1 VVAERQTALTLV
13 KVLDRYIVREFLRL
27 FILFAI
33 SAPVLFILGD
43 VTDNI
48 DTFMDRQLGPGQIAL
63 GYLFQMPEFIFYSF
77 PIAALIATIFTV
89 SNMTRHSEMA
99 AAKAGGI
106 SFYRVLLPLPILG
119 VLLTGLALFISE
131 LMPIAGARRAELHGE
146 KQGRRQAR
154 TDFVFR
160 ADGGAVYSIRLLDT
174 DRNRIDGLTVHRQG
188 DEKKIPTIS
197 IIAAEANYSP
207 KTGWILNNGYYR
219 FLFGPGKET
228 AMHFDRLKPL
238 NFPETPEQLLAV
250 PKEPEE
256 MRYAEL
262 GRFID
267 IMERSGAKP
276 LKLMVEHAQKIA
288 IPVATLIII
297 LFAAPLANTT
307 SRGGP
312 AYGIGISLGITILY
326 LMLFRLS
333 AAAGATGSV
342 DTTLAAWLPNVLFLV
357 AAGLL
362 ITRVRT

>member
-1 VVAERQTALTLV
+1 MIRMKT
-13 KVLDRYIVREFLRL
+13 LDRYVVREFLRL

-33 SAPVLFILGD
+33 SAPILFVLGD

-48 DTFMDRQLGPGQIAL
+48 DTFMDRQLSMQRIAL
-63 GYLFQMPEFIFYSF
+63 GYLYQLPEFIFYSF

-106 SFYRVLLPLPILG
+106 SFFRVLAPLPILG
-119 VLLTGLALFISE
+119 ILLTGVALFISE
-131 LMPIAGARRAELHGE
+131 LTPIAGARRAELHGE
-146 KQGRRQAR
+146 REARQQAR
-154 TDFVFR
+154 TEFVYR
-160 ADGGAVYSIRLLDT
+160 AHGGAVYAIHLLDT
-174 DRNRIDGLTVHRQG
+174 ERKRIDGLTVHRQG
-188 DEKKIPTIS
+188 DEVNVPTVS
-197 IIAAEANYSP
+197 ITAREALFTPDS
-207 KTGWILNNGYYR
+207 GWVLLNGYLR
-219 FLFGPGKET
+219 FLRGKGKEST
-228 AMHFDRLKPL
+228 MRFDQLRPTHFR
-238 NFPETPEQLLAV
+238 ETPEQLLAV

-262 GRFID
+262 GNFID

-312 AYGIGISLGITILY
+312 AYGIGISLGITVMY

-333 AAAGATGSV
+333 AAAGATGALP
-342 DTTLAAWLPNVLFLV
+342 TTLAAWLPNFLFLA

-362 ITRVRT
+362 ITKVRT

>member
-1 VVAERQTALTLV
+1 MRFN
-13 KVLDRYIVREFLRL
+13 VLDRYVTGEFMRL

-33 SAPVLFILGD
+33 SAPILFILGD

-48 DTFMDRQLGPGQIAL
+48 DTFMDRQISMKNIAL
-63 GYLFQMPEFIFYSF
+63 GYVYQMPEFIFYSF

-89 SNMTRHSEMA
+89 SNMTRHSEMS
-99 AAKAGGI
+99 AAKAGGV

-119 VLLTGLALFISE
+119 ILLTGLALVISE
-131 LMPIAGARRAELHGE
+131 VTPIAGAKRAELHGE
-146 KQGRRQAR
+146 KQSRRQAR
-154 TDFVFR
+154 TDFVYR
-160 ADGGAVYSIRLLDT
+160 AEGGAVYAIRMLDT
-174 DRNRIDGLTVHRQG
+174 ERNRIDKLNIHRQG
-188 DEKKIPTIS
+188 DEDKVPTVS
-197 IIAAEANYSP
+197 IVADEALYSK
-207 KTGWILNNGYYR
+207 KTGWTLNNGYVR
-219 FLFGPGKET
+219 FLYGPGKES
-228 AMHFDRLKPL
+228 ALHFDFMRPL
-238 NFPETPEQLLAV
+238 RFKETPEQLLAV

-256 MRYAEL
+256 MRYEEL

-312 AYGIGISLGITILY
+312 AYGIGISLMITVLY

-333 AAAGATGSV
+333 AAAGATGAV
-342 DTTLAAWLPNVLFLV
+342 DTTLAAWLPNFLFLG
-357 AAGLL
+357 ASLL
-362 ITRVRT
+362 LLTRVRT

>member
-1 VVAERQTALTLV
+1 MRV
-13 KVLDRYIVREFLRL
+13 KVLDRYVVREFLRL
-27 FILFAI
+27 FTLFAV

-48 DTFMDRQLGPGQIAL
+48 DTFMERQLTARQIAL
-63 GYLFQMPEFIFYSF
+63 GYVYQMPEFIFYSF

-99 AAKAGGI
+99 AAKAGGV
-106 SFYRVLLPLPILG
+106 SFYRVLMPLPVLG
-119 VLLTGLALFISE
+119 ILLTLVALVISE
-131 LMPIAGARRAELHGE
+131 IIPIAGARRAELHGE
-146 KQGRRQAR
+146 KVGRRQAR
-154 TDFVFR
+154 TDFVYR
-160 ADGGAVYSIRLLDT
+160 AEGGAVYAIRMLDT
-174 DRNRIDGLTVHRQG
+174 ERNRIDQLNIHRQG
-188 DEKKIPTIS
+188 DEEKVPTVS
-197 IIAAEANYSP
+197 ITADEATYSA
-207 KTGWILNNGYYR
+207 KTGWTLMNGYVR
-219 FLFGPGKET
+219 FLFGPGKES
-228 AMHFDRLKPL
+228 AMRFDMLRPVR
-238 NFPETPEQLLAV
+238 FVETPEQLLAV

-256 MRYAEL
+256 MRYQEL

-312 AYGIGISLGITILY
+312 AYGIGISLGITVLY

-333 AAAGATGSV
+333 AAAGATGTL
-342 DTTLAAWLPNVLFLV
+342 DTTIAAWLPNILFLG
-357 AAGLL
+357 AAGALL
-362 ITRVRT
+362 TRVRT

>member
-1 VVAERQTALTLV
+1 MRMR
-13 KVLDRYIVREFLRL
+13 VLDRYVTREFMRL
-27 FILFAI
+27 FILFSI
-33 SAPVLFILGD
+33 SAPILFVLGD

-48 DTFMDRQLGPGQIAL
+48 DTFMDRRIGARRIAL
-63 GYLFQMPEFIFYSF
+63 GYLYQMPEFIFYSF

-154 TDFVFR
+154 TDFVYR

-188 DEKKIPTIS
+188 DEEKVPTVS
-197 IIAAEANYSP
+197 IIAAEANYSD
-207 KTGWILNNGYYR
+207 KNGWILSNGYYR
-219 FLFGPGKET
+219 FLFGPGKEST
-228 AMHFDRLKPL
+228 MRFDRLKPVNL
-238 NFPETPEQLLAV
+238 PETPEQLLAV

-267 IMERSGAKP
+267 IMERSGVKP
-276 LKLMVEHAQKIA
+276 LKLMVEH
-288 IPVATLIII
+288 
-297 LFAAPLANTT
+297 
-307 SRGGP
+307 
-312 AYGIGISLGITILY
+312 
-326 LMLFRLS
+326 
-333 AAAGATGSV
+333 
-342 DTTLAAWLPNVLFLV
+342 
-357 AAGLL
+357 
-362 ITRVRT
+362 

>member
-1 VVAERQTALTLV
+1 MIRMKT
-13 KVLDRYIVREFLRL
+13 LDRYVMREFMRL

-33 SAPVLFILGD
+33 SAPILFILGD

-48 DTFMDRQLGPGQIAL
+48 DTFMDRQLSARRIVL
-63 GYLFQMPEFIFYSF
+63 GYLYQMPEFIFYSF

-99 AAKAGGI
+99 AAKAGGV
-106 SFYRVLLPLPILG
+106 SFYRVLLPLPLLG
-119 VLLTGLALFISE
+119 IVLTGVALFISE
-131 LMPIAGARRAELHGE
+131 LTPIAGARRAELHGE
-146 KQGRRQAR
+146 KEGRQQAR
-154 TDFVFR
+154 TEFVYR
-160 ADGGAVYSIRLLDT
+160 AQGGAVYAIRLLDT
-174 DRNRIDGLTVHRQG
+174 ERNRIDGLTVHRQG
-188 DEKKIPTIS
+188 DEKNVPTVS
-197 IIAAEANYSP
+197 ITADEALYTPQN
-207 KTGWILNNGYYR
+207 GWVLMNGYLR
-219 FLFGPGKET
+219 FLRGPGHEST
-228 AMHFDRLKPL
+228 MRFDQLRPTR
-238 NFPETPEQLLAV
+238 FRETPEQLLAV

-312 AYGIGISLGITILY
+312 AYGIGISLGITVLY
-326 LMLFRLS
+326 LMLFRLA
-333 AAAGATGSV
+333 AAAGATGAV
-342 DTTLAAWLPNVLFLV
+342 PTTLAAWLPNFLFLG

>member
-1 VVAERQTALTLV
+1 MF

-33 SAPVLFILGD
+33 SAPILFILGD
-43 VTDNI
+43 ITDNI
-48 DTFMDRQLGPGQIAL
+48 DTFMDRQLSMQNILL
-63 GYLFQMPEFIFYSF
+63 GYVFQMPEFIFYSF

-99 AAKAGGI
+99 AAKAGGV
-106 SFYRVLLPLPILG
+106 SFYRVLLPLPLLG
-119 VLLTGLALFISE
+119 ILLTGLALFISE

-154 TDFVFR
+154 TDFVYR
-160 ADGGAVYSIRLLDT
+160 AQGGAVYSIRLLDT
-174 DRNRIDGLTVHRQG
+174 ERNRIDGLTVHRQG
-188 DEKKIPTIS
+188 DEEKVPTIS
-197 IIAAEANYSP
+197 IIANEASYSP
-207 KTGWILNNGYYR
+207 QTGWTLNNGYYR
-219 FLFGPGKET
+219 FLFGAGKEST
-228 AMHFDRLKPL
+228 MRFDRLRQL
-238 NFPETPEQLLAV
+238 RFRETPEQLLAV

-256 MRYAEL
+256 MRYEEL

-297 LFAAPLANTT
+297 LFAAPLANTA

-312 AYGIGISLGITILY
+312 AYGIGISLGITVLY

-342 DTTLAAWLPNVLFLV
+342 NTTLAAWFPNALFLV
-357 AAGLL
+357 AAGVLL
-362 ITRVRT
+362 TRVRT

>member
-1 VVAERQTALTLV
+1 MVRIH
-13 KVLDRYIVREFLRL
+13 VLDRYVVREFMRL
-27 FILFAI
+27 FILFSI
-33 SAPVLFILGD
+33 SAPILFILGD

-48 DTFMDRQLGPGQIAL
+48 DTFMDRQIPMQNILL
-63 GYLFQMPEFIFYSF
+63 GYVYRMPEFIFYSF

-106 SFYRVLLPLPILG
+106 SFFRVLMPLPLLG
-119 VLLTGLALFISE
+119 ILLTGVALFISE
-131 LMPIAGARRAELHGE
+131 LVPIAGQKRAELHGE

-154 TDFVFR
+154 ADFVYR
-160 ADGGAVYSIRLLDT
+160 AQGGHVYSIRMLDT
-174 DRNRIDGLTVHRQG
+174 ERNRIDGLTVHRQG
-188 DEKKIPTIS
+188 DEEKMPTIS
-197 IIAAEANYSP
+197 VTADEATYMP
-207 KTGWILNNGYYR
+207 ETGWVFHNGYLR
-219 FLFGPGKET
+219 MLFGPGKEST
-228 AMHFDRLKPL
+228 MKFDQMRPTR
-238 NFPETPEQLLAV
+238 FRETPEQLLAV

-267 IMERSGAKP
+267 IMQRSGAEP

-297 LFAAPLANTT
+297 LFAAPLANTS

-326 LMLFRLS
+326 LMLFRLF
-333 AAAGATGSV
+333 AAAGATGAM
-342 DTTLAAWLPNVLFLV
+342 DTMLAAWAPNVLFLI
-357 AAGLL
+357 AAGVL
-362 ITRVRT
+362 TAKVRT

>member
-1 VVAERQTALTLV
+1 VAEETRPVIGLKT
-13 KVLDRYIVREFLRL
+13 LDRYVIREFLRL

-33 SAPVLFILGD
+33 SAPILFVLGD

-48 DTFMDRQLGPGQIAL
+48 DMFMDRQLSPGRIAL
-63 GYLFQMPEFIFYSF
+63 GYVYQMPEFIFYSF

-89 SNMTRHSEMA
+89 SNMTRHAEMA

-106 SFYRVLLPLPILG
+106 SFFRVLMPLPLLG
-119 VLLTGLALFISE
+119 ILLTGVALFISE
-131 LMPIAGARRAELHGE
+131 LTPIAGARRAELHGE
-146 KQGRRQAR
+146 RQAR
-154 TDFVFR
+154 QQARTEFVYR
-160 ADGGAVYSIRLLDT
+160 AQGGAVYAIHLLDT
-174 DRNRIDGLTVHRQG
+174 ERNRIDGLTVHRQG
-188 DEKKIPTIS
+188 DETKVPTVS
-197 IIAAEANYSP
+197 ITADEAVYSP
-207 KTGWILNNGYYR
+207 KTGWILFNGYLR
-219 FLFGPGKET
+219 FLRGKGKEST
-228 AMHFDRLKPL
+228 MRFDQLQRTGLL
-238 NFPETPEQLLAV
+238 ETPEQLLAV

-262 GRFID
+262 GHFID
-267 IMERSGAKP
+267 VMERSGAKP

-297 LFAAPLANTT
+297 LFAAPLANST

-333 AAAGATGSV
+333 AAAGATGALP
-342 DTTLAAWLPNVLFLV
+342 TTLAAWLPNILFLG

-362 ITRVRT
+362 IAKVRT

>member
-1 VVAERQTALTLV
+1 MR
-13 KVLDRYIVREFLRL
+13 VLDRYVVREFLRL

-33 SAPVLFILGD
+33 SAPILFVLGD

-48 DTFMDRQLGPGQIAL
+48 DTFMDRQISGPNIVL

-99 AAKAGGI
+99 AAKAGGV
-106 SFYRVLLPLPILG
+106 SFYRVLAPLPILG
-119 VLLTGLALFISE
+119 IVLTGLALVISE
-131 LMPIAGARRAELHGE
+131 ITPIAGARRAELHGE
-146 KQGRRQAR
+146 RASRRQAR
-154 TDFVFR
+154 TDFVYR
-160 ADGGAVYSIRLLDT
+160 AEGGSVYSIRLLDT
-174 DRNRIDGLTVHRQG
+174 ERNRIDGLSVHRQG
-188 DEKKIPTIS
+188 DEVEHPTVAVT
-197 IIAAEANYSP
+197 AAEATYSAD
-207 KTGWILNNGYYR
+207 TGWTFHNGYLRY
-219 FLFGPGKET
+219 LLGPGKEST
-228 AMHFDRLKPL
+228 MRFDRLRPTR
-238 NFPETPEQLLAV
+238 FRETPEQLLAV

-256 MRYAEL
+256 MRYQEL

-276 LKLMVEHAQKIA
+276 LKLMVEHSQKIA

-333 AAAGATGSV
+333 AAAGATGSL
-342 DTTLAAWLPNVLFLV
+342 DTTLAAWLPNIIFLG

-362 ITRVRT
+362 LTRVRT

>member
-1 VVAERQTALTLV
+1 MMRMR
-13 KVLDRYIVREFLRL
+13 VLDRHVTREFLRL
-27 FILFAI
+27 FFLFAI
-33 SAPVLFILGD
+33 SAPILFVLGD

-48 DTFMDRQLGPGQIAL
+48 DTFMDRALTTRQILL
-63 GYLFQMPEFIFYSF
+63 GYVYQMPEFIFYSF

-106 SFYRVLLPLPILG
+106 SFFRVLAPLPILG
-119 VLLTGLALFISE
+119 IALTALGLFVSE
-131 LMPIAGARRAELHGE
+131 LIPIAGARRAELHGE

-160 ADGGAVYSIRLLDT
+160 AEGGAVYAIRLLDT
-174 DRNRIDGLTVHRQG
+174 ERNRIDGLTVHRQG
-188 DEKKIPTIS
+188 DEEKVPTVS
-197 IIAAEANYSP
+197 ITADEASYDTTSGYW
-207 KTGWILNNGYYR
+207 TLTNGYLR
-219 FLFGPGKET
+219 FLRGKGREST
-228 AMHFDRLKPL
+228 MRFDQLRPMR
-238 NFPETPEQLLAV
+238 FQETPEQLLAV

-262 GRFID
+262 ARFID
-267 IMERSGAKP
+267 IMQRSGAKP
-276 LKLMVEHAQKIA
+276 LKLMVEQAQKIA

-333 AAAGATGSV
+333 AAAGATGTLP
-342 DTTLAAWLPNVLFLV
+342 TTLAAWLPNILFLG
-357 AAGLL
+357 AATVL
-362 ITRVRT
+362 IARVRT

>member
-1 VVAERQTALTLV
+1 MIRMKT
-13 KVLDRYIVREFLRL
+13 LDRYVTREFLRL

-33 SAPVLFILGD
+33 SAPILFILGD

-48 DTFMDRQLGPGQIAL
+48 DTFMDRQLSMRHIAL
-63 GYLFQMPEFIFYSF
+63 GYVYQLPEFIFYSF

-99 AAKAGGI
+99 AAKAGGV
-106 SFYRVLLPLPILG
+106 SFYRVLLPLPLLG
-119 VLLTGLALFISE
+119 IVLTGVALFISE
-131 LMPIAGARRAELHGE
+131 LTPIAGARRAELHGE
-146 KQGRRQAR
+146 KQGRQQAR
-154 TDFVFR
+154 TEFVYR
-160 ADGGAVYSIRLLDT
+160 AQGGAVYAIRLLDT
-174 DRNRIDGLTVHRQG
+174 ERNRIDGLTVHRQG
-188 DEKKIPTIS
+188 DEEAVPTVS
-197 IIAAEANYSP
+197 ITADEAMYDPAS
-207 KTGWILNNGYYR
+207 GWVLMNGYLR
-219 FLFGPGKET
+219 FLRGKGKEST
-228 AMHFDRLKPL
+228 MRFDQLRPTHFV
-238 NFPETPEQLLAV
+238 ETPEQLLAV

-262 GRFID
+262 GNFID

-326 LMLFRLS
+326 LMLFRLA
-333 AAAGATGSV
+333 AAAGATGTLP
-342 DTTLAAWLPNVLFLV
+342 TTLAAWLPNFLFLG

-362 ITRVRT
+362 LTRVRT

>member
-1 VVAERQTALTLV
+1 MLRIR
-13 KVLDRYIVREFLRL
+13 VLDRYVVREFLRL

-33 SAPVLFILGD
+33 SAPILFILGD

-48 DTFMDRQLGPGQIAL
+48 DTFMDRQITGQDIAL

-99 AAKAGGI
+99 AAKAGGV

-119 VLLTGLALFISE
+119 VLLTLVALFISE
-131 LMPIAGARRAELHGE
+131 ITPIAGARRAELHGE
-146 KQGRRQAR
+146 KRDRRQAR
-154 TDFVFR
+154 TDFVYR
-160 ADGGAVYSIRLLDT
+160 AQGGAVYSIRLLDT
-174 DRNRIDGLTVHRQG
+174 ERNRIDGLTMHRQG
-188 DEKKIPTIS
+188 DEVNVPTVS
-197 IIAAEANYSP
+197 ITAAQATFAP
-207 KTGWILNNGYYR
+207 DTGWTFHNGYLRY
-219 FLFGPGKET
+219 LLGPGKEST
-228 AMHFDRLKPL
+228 TRFDRLLPL
-238 NFPETPEQLLAV
+238 RLKETPEQLLAV

-256 MRYAEL
+256 MRYVEL
-262 GRFID
+262 GQFID

-312 AYGIGISLGITILY
+312 AYGIGISLGITVLY

-333 AAAGATGSV
+333 AAAGATGTFP
-342 DTTLAAWLPNVLFLV
+342 TTLAAWLPNILFLV

-362 ITRVRT
+362 LTRVRT

>member
-1 VVAERQTALTLV
+1 MIGMR
-13 KVLDRYIVREFLRL
+13 VLDRHVTREFSRL
-27 FILFAI
+27 FVLFAI
-33 SAPVLFILGD
+33 SAPILFVLGD

-48 DTFMDRQLGPGQIAL
+48 DTFMDRQLTTRQILL
-63 GYLFQMPEFIFYSF
+63 GYLYQMPEFIFYSF

-99 AAKAGGI
+99 AAKAGGV
-106 SFYRVLLPLPILG
+106 SFFRVLAPLPILG
-119 VLLTGLALFISE
+119 ILLTVLGLFVSE
-131 LMPIAGARRAELHGE
+131 LIPIAGARRAELHGE

-160 ADGGAVYSIRLLDT
+160 AEGGAVYAIRMLDT
-174 DRNRIDGLTVHRQG
+174 ERNRIDGLTVHRQG
-188 DEKKIPTIS
+188 DEKTVPTVSIS
-197 IIAAEANYSP
+197 ADEALYNP
-207 KTGWILNNGYYR
+207 RTGWTLINGYLR
-219 FLFGPGKET
+219 FLRGKGKEST
-228 AMHFDRLKPL
+228 MRFDQLRPMR
-238 NFPETPEQLLAV
+238 FQETPEQLLAI

-276 LKLMVEHAQKIA
+276 LKLMVEQAQKIA

-333 AAAGATGSV
+333 AAAGATG
-342 DTTLAAWLPNVLFLV
+342 TLPTMVAAWLPNLLFLV
-357 AAGLL
+357 AASVL
-362 ITRVRT
+362 IARVRT